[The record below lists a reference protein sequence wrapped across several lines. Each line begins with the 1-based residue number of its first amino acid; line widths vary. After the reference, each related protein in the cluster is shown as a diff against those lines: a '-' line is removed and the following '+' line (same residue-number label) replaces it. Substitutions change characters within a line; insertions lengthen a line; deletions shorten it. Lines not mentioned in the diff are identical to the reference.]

1 MRRLVAIKMLLHQR
15 ATTAGA
21 ILGVVSIIFLV
32 GQQLTVFFGLLDL
45 MAALVDHSGADVW
58 VCSKNTDNI
67 NATGSLPIRYVDR
80 IMGLTEVEWAEPVI
94 SSGGVVRRK
103 DGKYQPVQVF
113 GVARPELTGGPWRF
127 AEGGI
132 DVLLDYEGL
141 TIDKLDYQSLGKPRL
156 DDVVEVSGKR
166 VRIVGFTQ
174 GVRGFQGTLVMTNLN
189 KAREISQI
197 PIDRCSNILVK
208 FRPGMN
214 NPKSLAKLIELLP
227 SAEVIPTPRLAAQ
240 TRLYYITQT
249 GIGSSFGFSTIIGV
263 LVGIV
268 IITLTMYTNIL
279 NREKDF
285 AVLRALGARRKDIL
299 LIVFYQAIFIGLV
312 GILIGFLLLALFLNG
327 TRNTSLPTY
336 MYAWVPPIH
345 AVITILLCLLGSLL
359 AMRRAIKIE
368 PASAFR

>member
-1 MRRLVAIKMLLHQR
+1 
-15 ATTAGA
+15 
-21 ILGVVSIIFLV
+21 
-32 GQQLTVFFGLLDL
+32 

-94 SSGGVVRRK
+94 SSGGLVRRK

-113 GVARPELTGGPWRF
+113 GVARPQLTGGPWSF
-127 AEGGI
+127 AKGGI
-132 DVLLDYEGL
+132 EVLLDDEGL
-141 TIDKLDYQSLGKPRL
+141 TIDKLDYQTLGNPSL

-166 VRIVGFTQ
+166 VRIAGFTK

-189 KAREISQI
+189 KAREISRI

-214 NPKSLAKLIELLP
+214 NSKSLAKLTELLP
-227 SAEVIPTPRLAAQ
+227 AAEVISTNKLAAQ

-249 GIGSSFGFSTIIGV
+249 GIGSSFGFSTVIGV

-312 GILIGFLLLALFLNG
+312 GIIIGFLLLALFLNG
-327 TRNTSLPTY
+327 TRNTRLPSY

-345 AVITILLCLLGSLL
+345 AAVTILLCLFGSLL